1 MLKALDRKKD
11 ESTELKSH
19 GSEKPIYKVKRKRT
33 FANKYTSQIAAN
45 DELLVISSG
54 DKCSGKISSNYIRW
68 CSCATSPSLGI
79 SNKFL
84 FF

>member
-1 MLKALDRKKD
+1 VRNQFTKFKGK
-11 ESTELKSH
+11 ELC
-19 GSEKPIYKVKRKRT
+19 
-33 FANKYTSQIAAN
+33 ANKYTSQIAAN

-68 CSCATSPSLGI
+68 CFCATSPSHGV

-84 FF
+84 FLISDNEKDQKT

>member
-1 MLKALDRKKD
+1 MEVRNQFTKLKGK
-11 ESTELKSH
+11 EL
-19 GSEKPIYKVKRKRT
+19 